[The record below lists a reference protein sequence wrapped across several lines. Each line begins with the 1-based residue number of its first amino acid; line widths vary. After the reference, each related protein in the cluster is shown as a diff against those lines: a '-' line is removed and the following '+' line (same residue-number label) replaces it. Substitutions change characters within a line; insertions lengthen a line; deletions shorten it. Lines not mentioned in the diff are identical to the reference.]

1 VLARKRLATALR
13 ELREARG
20 HTLDHVAGRLMISA
34 SKLSRLEKAQGL
46 PQLRD
51 VRDLIELY
59 ELSDTPDGDRLMRWA
74 REGRRKG
81 WWVDFDDVLSPDQH
95 EFVGYENEATT
106 CLAFAIPIVHG
117 LLQTPAYARALVGHI
132 GPSHSDEEI
141 DRIVKTRTIRQQ
153 NLSDRAGASPLEF
166 RVVLH
171 EICLTQ
177 SVGSDEALTEQLES
191 LLMSVKTDNVD
202 LRILPSSSP
211 IHIAATSMWQH
222 FSFGEDIDRDVVF
235 VETTSGFRYIE
246 DEQSVRRHERWF
258 ADLVRRSLDRE
269 QSIARIADAL
279 AERR

>member
-1 VLARKRLATALR
+1 
-13 ELREARG
+13 
-20 HTLDHVAGRLMISA
+20 MISA

-59 ELSDTPDGDRLMRWA
+59 RIADTPDGDRLMRWA
-74 REGRRKG
+74 RDGRRKG
-81 WWVDFDDVLSPDQH
+81 WWVDFDDVLPPDQH
-95 EFVGYENEATT
+95 EFIGYENEATT

-117 LLQTPAYARALVGHI
+117 LLQTPAYARALI
-132 GPSHSDEEI
+132 ANMGPSYSEEEI
-141 DRIVKTRTIRQQ
+141 ERVVKTRLIRQQ
-153 NLSDRAGASPLEF
+153 NLSDRAGASPLEL

-171 EICLTQ
+171 EVCLTQ

-191 LLMSVKTDNVD
+191 LQTSAKADNIDV
-202 LRILPSSSP
+202 RVLPASSP
-211 IHIAATSMWQH
+211 THMAAMSMWQH

-246 DEQSVRRHERWF
+246 DEPAVRRHERWF

-269 QSIARIADAL
+269 QSISRIGDAL